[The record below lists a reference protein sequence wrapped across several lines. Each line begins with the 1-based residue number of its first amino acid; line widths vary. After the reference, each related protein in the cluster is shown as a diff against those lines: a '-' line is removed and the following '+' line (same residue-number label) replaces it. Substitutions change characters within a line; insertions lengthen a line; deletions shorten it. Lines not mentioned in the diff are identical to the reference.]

1 MALKEALKQGMK
13 LELDGRDF
21 YREIA
26 ASVSPEAAEI
36 FNRLADDEI
45 DHYNYIKRQYE
56 ALEEGQGWSPIS
68 ELDIVEE
75 FDTVSVVFP
84 PDLDKIEELPDDPS
98 EEDALIF
105 ALGVEDKLFRLY
117 TNSMERAEDPEAKQ
131 MFMQLASA
139 EQGHFN
145 TLMQRYESRFGY
157 PR

>member
-1 MALKEALKQGMK
+1 MELKEALKQGMK
-13 LELDGRDF
+13 LEIDGRDF

-26 ASVSPEAAEI
+26 DSIAPEAAEI

-56 ALEEGQGWSPIS
+56 ALEEGKGWLPIS
-68 ELDIVEE
+68 EMDIVEE
-75 FDTVSVVFP
+75 FDAVSTIFP
-84 PDLDKIEELPDDPS
+84 ADLDKIDALPENPS

-105 ALGVEDKLFRLY
+105 ALGVEDETFRLY
-117 TNSMERAEDPEAKQ
+117 ANSAERAKEKEAKQ

-139 EQGHFN
+139 EQKHFN

>member
-1 MALKEALKQGMK
+1 MELKNALKQAMK

-26 ASVSPEAAEI
+26 DSVAPEAAEI

-45 DHYNYIKRQYE
+45 DHYHYIRRQYE
-56 ALEEGQGWSPIS
+56 ALEAGKGWSPIS
-68 ELDIVEE
+68 EMDIVEE

-84 PDLDKIEELPDDPS
+84 SNLDKIEELPDDPS

-117 TNSMERAEDPEAKQ
+117 TQSVERTEDPEAQQ

-139 EQGHFN
+139 EQTHFN

>member
-1 MALKEALKQGMK
+1 MELKEALKQGMK
-13 LELDGRDF
+13 LELNGRDF

-26 ASVSPEAAEI
+26 DNVNPEAAEI
-36 FNRLADDEI
+36 FNRLADDEV
-45 DHYNYIKRQYE
+45 DHYHYIKRQYE
-56 ALEEGQGWSPIS
+56 ALEEGKGWSPIS

-75 FDTVSVVFP
+75 FDAVSTIFP
-84 PDLDKIEELPDDPS
+84 SDLDKVDELSDDPS

-105 ALGVEDKLFRLY
+105 ALGVEDETFRLY
-117 TNSMERAEDPEAKQ
+117 ANSAERAKEEEAKQ

-139 EQGHFN
+139 EQKHFN

>member
-1 MALKEALKQGMK
+1 MELKDALTQAMK

-26 ASVSPEAAEI
+26 DSVAPEAADI
-36 FNRLADDEI
+36 FNQLADDEV

-56 ALEEGQGWSPIS
+56 ALEAGKGWSPIS

-75 FDTVSVVFP
+75 FDAVSVVFP
-84 PDLDKIEELPDDPS
+84 PDLKKIEELPDDPS

-117 TNSMERAEDPEAKQ
+117 SQSMKRAEDSEAEQ

-139 EQGHFN
+139 EQRHFD

>member
-1 MALKEALKQGMK
+1 MELKNALKQAMK

-26 ASVSPEAAEI
+26 DSVNPEAAEI
-36 FNRLADDEI
+36 FNRLADDEV
-45 DHYNYIKRQYE
+45 DHYHYVQRQYE
-56 ALEEGQGWSPIS
+56 ALEAGQGWSPIS

-75 FDTVSVVFP
+75 FDAVSTIFP
-84 PDLDKIEELPDDPS
+84 SDLEKVDELPDDPS

-105 ALGVEDKLFRLY
+105 ALGVEDETFRLY
-117 TNSMERAEDPEAKQ
+117 ANSAEHAKEKEAQQ

-139 EQGHFN
+139 ERKHFN